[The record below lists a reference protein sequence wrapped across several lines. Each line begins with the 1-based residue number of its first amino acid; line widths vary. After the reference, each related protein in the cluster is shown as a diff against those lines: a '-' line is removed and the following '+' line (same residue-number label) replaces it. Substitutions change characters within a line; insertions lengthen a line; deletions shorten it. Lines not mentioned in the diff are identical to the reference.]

1 MINFDK
7 TILYQFANLII
18 VLIFLHFFLF
28 KPILSALN
36 KRRTTIQSLSDQVG
50 GSAAAVAD
58 LGRSYEERL
67 AQEKSPVIEERDNS
81 LKEAHSASMKV
92 IEEAR
97 RELTEELAKV
107 KDTVKQETEKTL
119 EALRGESDRLASEI
133 VKKLVK
139 RGT

>member
-7 TILYQFANLII
+7 TILYQFVNLLI
-18 VLIFLHFFLF
+18 VLIFLRIFLF
-28 KPILSALN
+28 KPILNALN
-36 KRRTTIQSLSDQVG
+36 KRRSTVQSLADRAGNSV
-50 GSAAAVAD
+50 AAVAD

-67 AQEKSPVIEERDNS
+67 TQEKAPVFEEREGY
-81 LKEAHSASMKV
+81 LKEAHAASMKV

-97 RELTEELAKV
+97 RELTDELAKV
-107 KDTVKQETEKTL
+107 KDTVRQETEKTL
-119 EALRGESDRLASEI
+119 EALRGESGRLASEI

>member
-1 MINFDK
+1 MIKFNE
-7 TILYQFANLII
+7 TILYQFANLLI

-28 KPILSALN
+28 KPILKALN
-36 KRRTTIQSLSDQVG
+36 KRRTTIQSLGDQAGV
-50 GSAAAVAD
+50 SAAAVAD
-58 LGRSYEERL
+58 LGKSYEERL
-67 AQEKSPVIEERDNS
+67 AQGKSPVVDERDGF
-81 LKEAHSASMKV
+81 LKEAHAASMKI

-97 RELTEELAKV
+97 RELTDELAKV

-119 EALRGESDRLASEI
+119 EALRGESHRLASEI